1 MPYNATTANAYMKR
15 RFVPKFV
22 ENALTST
29 QDAMFKAMTKITDGS
44 GEQNSF
50 LFDGDDSF
58 GVSPDFVISQTAAST
73 LTATVGSR
81 FLFDWSNASEV
92 AQVTSDIIGKTRNN
106 DGAWQKAIDMAMKKK
121 MNAFNHYN
129 AVLQQGQGWG
139 ELGQI
144 NTIVGSTFKP
154 SILSNITKY
163 VKGMPLH
170 FSLSLNANGLRSPT
184 VVYVTAVSYT
194 VGSELVTVSA
204 TLASV
209 STVNND
215 FAFIAGAR
223 QDSATPARL
232 AWVGLDGWVPNQ
244 IGGVTDANL
253 ITLGGVSRASNSRL
267 YGTFIDA
274 TGGGSILGALIDGVQ
289 EASTI
294 GNATRVRCFASRANF
309 ATVAKDLNNAVRYDN
324 GDARSKSIGTNK
336 LVIYSDGQCEGTLET
351 SRTTNDNQIWGFD
364 PSIYILDSIG
374 TAPHIESDD
383 GLTMGRVGN
392 AAAWEVRWFQQAC
405 SRLTNPPAALRI
417 QLA

>member
-1 MPYNATTANAYMKR
+1 MPYNATTANSYMKR
-15 RFVPKFV
+15 RFVSKFV

-29 QDAMFKAMTKITDGS
+29 QDPMYKAMSKNTDGS

-58 GVSPDFVISQTAAST
+58 GVSADFVISQTAAST

-121 MNAFNHYN
+121 MNAFNHFN
-129 AVLQQGQGWG
+129 SVLQNGQGWG
-139 ELGQI
+139 EVSQI
-144 NTIVGSTFKP
+144 TSVSGSTFVP
-154 SILSNITKY
+154 LIRSDITKY

-170 FSLSLNANGLRSPT
+170 FSQLLNTTLLRSAT

-194 VGSELVTVSA
+194 LGSELVTLSA

-209 STVNND
+209 SAVNND
-215 FAFIAGAR
+215 FAFIAGVR
-223 QDSATPARL
+223 QDSATPSRL
-232 AWVGLDGWVPNQ
+232 AWIGLDGWVPNQ
-244 IGGVTDANL
+244 IGGVTDATL
-253 ITLGGVSRASNSRL
+253 STLGGVNRALNSRL

-274 TGGGSILGALIDGVQ
+274 TGTGSILGALIDGVQ
-289 EASTI
+289 EAGTV
-294 GNATRVRCFASRANF
+294 GNATRVRCFASKSNF
-309 ATVAKDLNNAVRYDN
+309 ATVAKDLQNAVRYDN
-324 GDARSKSIGTNK
+324 SDARSKTVGTNK
-336 LVIYSDGQCEGTLET
+336 LLIYSDGQCEGTLEV
-351 SRTTNDNQIWGFD
+351 SRTLNDNKIFGFD
-364 PSIYILDSIG
+364 PSIYVLDSIG

-417 QLA
+417 QLV